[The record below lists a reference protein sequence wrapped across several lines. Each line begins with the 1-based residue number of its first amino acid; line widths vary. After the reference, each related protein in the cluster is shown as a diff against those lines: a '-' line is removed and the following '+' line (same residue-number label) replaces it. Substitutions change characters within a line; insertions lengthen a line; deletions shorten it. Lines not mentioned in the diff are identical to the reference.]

1 MQFSKKQGW
10 CGTTTTIFSQLTL
23 QRGQILEKNFDK
35 INSSVN
41 KPQDSKNLQYP
52 LNMKKNLLR
61 TSLLALLTI
70 SSLAV
75 VGQYHYVGTYN
86 WDGKPDNL
94 VNPSDVVSASFR
106 ADITATLPEY
116 RSVPVYNPRLIS
128 NGRPETISLSAS
140 SDVWVSFVDEG
151 AMYQNSLGYYTYP
164 TNAPLGTKPAESDI
178 KIIFANAS
186 KAGAG
191 GSLEAGFKVFL
202 GNFPANTSI
211 GFVLIANGWDYSGN
225 KVGAGNWKIFSDSRF
240 NPEPTAELRK
250 HCVTLFDTVASRF
263 VIGMEDIRRDGYGS
277 DEDFNDL
284 LFYVKVSPV
293 EHVEHRDSIPCL
305 TKDGSVSFSGN
316 SGGLESKSLG
326 DAVSRRVF
334 NKAINSTQGPIDYNK
349 FSKVNA
355 TIRNGAMG
363 VGGNTALTLADIMPS
378 KILDS
383 GYTAYV
389 STATDITSITNAVEV
404 RSVDFTINNECRAVA
419 FATKT
424 LNQMYDHTKPICD
437 RLKGAELL
445 GMENFSLN
453 GLNFVRYTLLQPTG
467 NIEYSISFSVGKKA
481 GRNSFSFQSN
491 WLNKDYVAE
500 DTLYNYQVWAAT
512 PYYSIDMTLDI
523 INKLKAIMPVQAL
536 NQGTALPKT
545 YIVSGKREGTNLKF
559 NINNT
564 TAAASGYFQIE
575 ERQSEKSTTTTTRNV
590 PVTVAAN
597 AKSTATIPVSDAY
610 EATISL
616 FLNNKLQDVVFLAD
630 GSWNIDYNKSTTV
643 IKSYNITNDTSINSV
658 PAGDLPVF
666 RNVAVEAT
674 TSDFVTVYKLLKG
687 GGAEQDL
694 TDYKTLKFTANATG
708 ANMRI
713 TLVKAGVTNWADQ
726 YSYYVPVT
734 STSKEYSINLSDFK
748 SDNNKNPFVANDI
761 TTIIFAL
768 ETGKNVSTAINAS
781 ISKTSFS
788 KSITTVSN
796 TIETKDVQLYP
807 NPSKGRFV
815 ASFKADNAS
824 NVTLKVTDANSGRLM
839 FSKSVSTV
847 KGDNNVPVELTQSIN
862 TNIYI
867 LSIEAEGAKYI
878 PKKLIIQQ

>member
-1 MQFSKKQGW
+1 MWYYNYILKQSSLTKQAVFSCEICTDLVARSIKAG
-10 CGTTTTIFSQLTL
+10 L
-23 QRGQILEKNFDK
+23 KNPL
-35 INSSVN
+35 
-41 KPQDSKNLQYP
+41 KPLK
-52 LNMKKNLLR
+52 MKKTLLR
-61 TSLLALLTI
+61 TLFLAILAL
-70 SSLAV
+70 SSSALFA
-75 VGQYHYVGTYN
+75 QYQYIGTY
-86 WDGKPDNL
+86 
-94 VNPSDVVSASFR
+94 
-106 ADITATLPEY
+106 ITATLPEY
-116 RSVPVYNPRLIS
+116 RSVPQYNPRLIS
-128 NGRPETISLSAS
+128 NGRPENISLSAS
-140 SDVWVSFVDEG
+140 SDVWVTFVDEG
-151 AMYQNSLGYYTYP
+151 ANYHNALGYYTYP
-164 TNAPLGTKPAESDI
+164 TNTPPATRPADAQI

-186 KAGAG
+186 KGGFG
-191 GSLEAGFKVFL
+191 GSLEPGDKVFL

-211 GFVLIANGWDYSGN
+211 GFVLIADGWNDAAN
-225 KVGAGNWKIFSDSRF
+225 NVGAGNWKIFTDSRF
-240 NPEPTAELRK
+240 NPEASADLQR
-250 HCVTLFDTVASRF
+250 HCVTLFDTVGSRF

-277 DEDFNDL
+277 DQDFNDL
-284 LFYVKVSPV
+284 LFFVKVNPV

-305 TKDGSVSFSGN
+305 TKDGSISFSGN

-334 NKAINSTQGPIDYNK
+334 NNAIHSTQGPIDYNK
-349 FSKVNA
+349 LAKVENS

-363 VGGNTALTLADIMPS
+363 INGNTALSLADIMPS

-389 STATDITSITNAVEV
+389 STAADITSITNAVEV
-404 RSVDFTINNECRAVA
+404 RSVDFIIKNECRAVA

-445 GMENFSLN
+445 GMDNFSLN

-523 INKLKAIMPVQAL
+523 LNKLNNIMPVQAL

-545 YIVSGKREGTNLKF
+545 YIVSGKREGTNLNF

-564 TAAASGYFQIE
+564 TAAASGYFLIE
-575 ERQSEKSTTTTTRNV
+575 EKQSEKSTTTTTRTV
-590 PVTVAAN
+590 PVSVSGNGNTNATV
-597 AKSTATIPVSDAY
+597 PVSDSY

-616 FLNNKLQDVVFLAD
+616 YLNNKLQDVVFMAD
-630 GSWNIDYNKSTTV
+630 GSWNIDYNKNTTV
-643 IKSYNITNDTSINSV
+643 IKSYNVTNDTTVNSISK
-658 PAGDLPVF
+658 DEFPVF

-674 TSDFVTVYKLLKG
+674 TSDFVTVFKLLKG

-694 TDYKTLKFTANATG
+694 TAYKTLKFSANVTG

-713 TLVKAGVTNWADQ
+713 TLIKAGVTNWTDQ
-726 YSYYVPVT
+726 FSYTLPVS
-734 STSKEYSINLSDFK
+734 STTKEYSINLSDFK
-748 SDNNKNPFVANDI
+748 SDTNKNPFVANDI
-761 TTIIFAL
+761 TAIFFAL
-768 ETGKNVSTAINAS
+768 ETGNSTSTAISAS

-788 KSITTVSN
+788 KSLTTASN

-815 ASFKADNAS
+815 ANFKADNAGS
-824 NVTLKVTDANSGRLM
+824 AILKVTDANSGRLM
-839 FSKSVSTV
+839 FSKAVSTV

-867 LSIEAEGAKYI
+867 LSIDAEGAKYL
-878 PKKLIIQQ
+878 PKKLIVQQ

>member
-1 MQFSKKQGW
+1 
-10 CGTTTTIFSQLTL
+10 
-23 QRGQILEKNFDK
+23 
-35 INSSVN
+35 
-41 KPQDSKNLQYP
+41 
-52 LNMKKNLLR
+52 MKKNLLK
-61 TSLLALLTI
+61 SLLFAFLTL
-70 SSLAV
+70 SCSAV
-75 VGQYHYVGTYN
+75 FAQYQYVGTYN
-86 WDGKPDNL
+86 WDGKPDNM

-116 RSVPVYNPRLIS
+116 RSVPIYNPRLIS
-128 NGRPETISLSAS
+128 NGRPENISLSAS

-151 AMYQNSLGYYTYP
+151 AVYQNSLGYYTYP
-164 TNAPLGTKPAESDI
+164 TNTPPATRPADSQI

-191 GSLEAGFKVFL
+191 GSLEAGNKVFL

-211 GFVLIANGWDYSGN
+211 GFVLIANGWDYPGN
-225 KVGAGNWKIFSDSRF
+225 KVGAGNWKIFTDSRF
-240 NPEPTAELRK
+240 NPEPTADLRK
-250 HCVTLFDTVASRF
+250 HCVTLFDTIASRII
-263 VIGMEDIRRDGYGS
+263 IGMEDIRRDGYGS

-284 LFYVKVSPV
+284 LFYVKVSQI

-305 TKDGSVSFSGN
+305 TKDGSISFSGN

-334 NKAINSTQGPIDYNK
+334 NKAINSTQGPIDYTK
-349 FSKVNA
+349 LPTVQSA
-355 TIRNGAMG
+355 TIRNVAMG
-363 VGGNTALTLADIMPS
+363 IGANTALTLADIMPT

-389 STATDITSITNAVEV
+389 STAADITSITNAVEV

-445 GMENFSLN
+445 GMENFSLS

-512 PYYSIDMTLDI
+512 PYFSIDMTLDI
-523 INKLKAIMPVQAL
+523 LNKLNAIMPVQAL

-545 YIVSGKREGTNLKF
+545 YIVSGKREGTNLSF

-564 TAAASGYFQIE
+564 TTAASGYFQIE
-575 ERQSEKSTTTTTRNV
+575 ERQTEKSTTTTTRTV
-590 PVTVAAN
+590 PVSVSANGKSSAA
-597 AKSTATIPVSDAY
+597 IPVSDSY

-616 FLNNKLQDVVFLAD
+616 FLNNQLQDVVFMAD
-630 GSWNIDYNKSTTV
+630 GSWNIDYNKNTTV
-643 IKSYNITNDTSINSV
+643 IKSYNVTNDTTVNSV
-658 PAGDLPVF
+658 SKDDLPVF

-694 TDYKTLKFTANATG
+694 TAYKTLKFTANATG

-726 YSYYVPVT
+726 YSYYLPIS
-734 STSKEYSINLSDFK
+734 STAKEYSINLSDFT
-748 SDNNKNPFVANDI
+748 SANNKNAFVANDI

-768 ETGKNVSTAINAS
+768 ETGTTNSTAINAS

-788 KSITTVSN
+788 KTITTASN

-824 NVTLKVTDANSGRLM
+824 SVTLKVTDANSGRLM
-839 FSKSVSTV
+839 FSKIVSTV
-847 KGDNNVPVELTQSIN
+847 KGDNNVPVEMNQSIN

-867 LSIEAEGAKYI
+867 LSIEGEGAKYR

>member
-1 MQFSKKQGW
+1 
-10 CGTTTTIFSQLTL
+10 
-23 QRGQILEKNFDK
+23 
-35 INSSVN
+35 
-41 KPQDSKNLQYP
+41 
-52 LNMKKNLLR
+52 MKKNLLK
-61 TSLLALLTI
+61 LFILTVFTFGLSAI
-70 SSLAV
+70 NAQF
-75 VGQYHYVGTYN
+75 QYVTPYDN
-86 WDGKPDNL
+86 NGKPTNL
-94 VNPSDVVSASFR
+94 VTPSDVVSQKTLAN
-106 ADITATLPEY
+106 ILATLPEY
-116 RSVPVYNPRLIS
+116 RSIPIYNPRLLAD
-128 NGRPETISLSAS
+128 GRPENISLSAA
-140 SDVWVSFVDEG
+140 SDVWVSFVYEG
-151 AMYQNSLGYYTYP
+151 ANFLNAIGYYTYP
-164 TNAPLGTKPAESDI
+164 TNAPLNIAPASSNI
-178 KIIFANAS
+178 HIFFENANL
-186 KAGAG
+186 G
-191 GSLEAGFKVFL
+191 GSGGAMDPGDKVYL
-202 GNFPANTSI
+202 GKFPANTTI
-211 GFVLIANGWDYSGN
+211 AFVLIADGFDYG
-225 KVGAGNWKIFSDSRF
+225 KDIVTEGKYKIFSDSRF
-240 NPEPTAELRK
+240 NPETDVTKRK
-250 HCVTLFDTVASRF
+250 HTVTLYDTLTSKF
-263 VIGMEDIRRDGYGS
+263 LIGFEDTRRDQGS
-277 DEDFNDL
+277 DEDFNDIV
-284 LFYVKVSPV
+284 FYSTITPV
-293 EHVEHRDSIPCL
+293 ENVEHRDSIPCL
-305 TKDGSVSFSGN
+305 TKDGSISFSGN

-349 FSKVNA
+349 LPKVQNT
-355 TIRNGAMG
+355 TIRNVAMG
-363 VGGNTALTLADIMPS
+363 VNGNTALSLADIMPS

-389 STATDITSITNAVEV
+389 STAADITSITNAVEV
-404 RSVDFTINNECRAVA
+404 RSVDFIINNECRAVA

-445 GMENFSLN
+445 GMENFSLS

-512 PYYSIDMTLDI
+512 PYFSIDMTLDI
-523 INKLKAIMPVQAL
+523 LNKLNAIMPVQAL

-545 YIVSGKREGTNLKF
+545 YIVSGKREGTNLSF

-564 TAAASGYFQIE
+564 TTAASGYFQIE
-575 ERQSEKSTTTTTRNV
+575 ERQTEKSTTTTTRTV
-590 PVTVAAN
+590 PVSVSANGKSNATV
-597 AKSTATIPVSDAY
+597 PVSDSY

-616 FLNNKLQDVVFLAD
+616 FLNNQLQDVVFMAD
-630 GSWNIDYNKSTTV
+630 GSWNIDYNKNTTV
-643 IKSYNITNDTSINSV
+643 IKSYNVTNDTTVNSV
-658 PAGDLPVF
+658 SKDDLPVF

-694 TDYKTLKFTANATG
+694 TAYKTLKFTANATG

-726 YSYYVPVT
+726 YSYYLPVS
-734 STSKEYSINLSDFK
+734 STAKEYSINLSDFK
-748 SDNNKNPFVANDI
+748 SANNKNAFVANDI

-768 ETGKNVSTAINAS
+768 ETGTNSSTAITAS

-788 KSITTVSN
+788 KTITTASN
-796 TIETKDVQLYP
+796 SIETKDVQLYP

-815 ASFKADNAS
+815 ASFKADNVS
-824 NVTLKVTDANSGRLM
+824 SVTLKVTDANSGRLM
-839 FSKSVSTV
+839 FSKAVSTV
-847 KGDNNVPVELTQSIN
+847 KGDNNVTVEMNQSIN

-867 LSIEAEGAKYI
+867 LSIEGEGAKYL